1 MLVLLLALH
10 AASAGDDMPR
20 VLQFGCKMTG
30 DRGVFS
36 SGVVT
41 MTDSAI
47 VVETKRVFSTETFGI
62 EYNRVHADFRTIRR
76 VFETEVRI
84 GEWDGQPLSFLCSK
98 SEGQRFTE
106 AMKAKLLKGKRIEDI
121 KLPPPEEKPK
131 ITITVQQGS

>member
-1 MLVLLLALH
+1 MLAFLFALH
-10 AASAGDDMPR
+10 AAFAGDDAPH

-30 DRGVFS
+30 DRGIFS

-47 VVETKRVFSTETFGI
+47 VVETKRVFSVETFGI

-98 SEGQRFTE
+98 SEGQRFTD
-106 AMKAKLLKGKRIEDI
+106 AMKAKLLKGKRLEDI
-121 KLPPPEEKPK
+121 KVPPPEQKRTV
-131 ITITVQQGS
+131 TITVDQGS